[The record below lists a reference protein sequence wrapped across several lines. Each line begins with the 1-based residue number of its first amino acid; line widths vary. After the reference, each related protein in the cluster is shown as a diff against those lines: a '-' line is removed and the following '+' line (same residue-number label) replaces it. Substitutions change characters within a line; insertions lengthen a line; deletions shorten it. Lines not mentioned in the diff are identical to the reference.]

1 MRCHPIERPRLFV
14 SLLLASL
21 LRTAALTAIEPPAI
35 PTSACLT
42 DGQVEDL
49 LLHDGV
55 LYLAG
60 RFLKVRPPG
69 TDPGDPGEV
78 DRRWFAACDAAS
90 GAVLAWDPQI
100 DCLGG
105 GGGCTNARGQS
116 VVSAPGGTHLFLAGK
131 FDTVGATPRKN
142 AARVAIAT
150 AALDPAFA
158 PEPND
163 RVQRIVVAPDESRV
177 YLGGNFTRAGGCTPA
192 PCHAYL
198 AAVDPA
204 TGVAVAAFD
213 PAITTADASFRTVY
227 SIAFSEE
234 GDVLY
239 FGGQFDTVN
248 GEPRSSIA
256 AVDPATGTTTLLFAP
271 RLSDSNP
278 SDPYVQVHDI
288 RVDHDWVY
296 ACGDWW
302 ETSDWGGMQDQRN
315 VNRFH
320 PLTGIVDESFWIA
333 TDGGVQACDLDPGLG
348 VLFVGGHFD
357 CVRAYLGRDNPVDH
371 DPAQCGTDP
380 LFLGTLQRDMFAL
393 RLRDG
398 GLVDWNPD
406 TSGIGGTWA
415 MSTSLGRLDLGGEL
429 GWPRTGTATHANL
442 LTFALPL
449 FADDFESGDRS
460 RWSTTVP

>member
-1 MRCHPIERPRLFV
+1 M

-90 GAVLAWDPQI
+90 GAVLAHWDPQI
-100 DCLGG
+100 DCL
-105 GGGCTNARGQS
+105 AAAAA
-116 VVSAPGGTHLFLAGK
+116 APA
-131 FDTVGATPRKN
+131 P
-142 AARVAIAT
+142 AARAWCRRRAEPT
-150 AALDPAFA
+150 SSSRESSTPSARRRGRTRPASRS
-158 PEPND
+158 PRPPSIPRSRPN
-163 RVQRIVVAPDESRV
+163 RTTVSSGSSSLRTSRV
-177 YLGGNFTRAGGCTPA
+177 YLGRQLHPCRRLHTGALSCLSRRGRPGNRSRRRRIRSGDHHRRCELPYRLQHRLLGRRRRPLLRR
-192 PCHAYL
+192 PVRHRQR
-198 AAVDPA
+198 
-204 TGVAVAAFD
+204 GAAFEH
-213 PAITTADASFRTVY
+213 RRR
-227 SIAFSEE
+227 
-234 GDVLY
+234 
-239 FGGQFDTVN
+239 
-248 GEPRSSIA
+248 RSGHRHH
-256 AVDPATGTTTLLFAP
+256 DLLFAP

-296 ACGDWW
+296 ACSDWW

-380 LFLGTLQRDMFAL
+380 LFLGTLQRDMFAPPA
-393 RLRDG
+393 DG